1 MKNIILFYLIVT
13 IFCFSKCNKDNPP
26 PAVLPAITQE
36 GKNTVGFII
45 NGEVWVPYYKCS
57 LNGDPCGE
65 ISANY
70 GLPYGFSNVLGFQF
84 ERQNGSKSSSLTISS
99 YVPIYTIGNKY
110 DSVGIE
116 YRGENSI
123 GNDDQYSKSFYNST
137 GKFEITKLDTLNQ
150 IISGIFEF
158 TLYEENGSGRSIEI
172 KNGRFDFKI
181 NACKCSH

>member
-1 MKNIILFYLIVT
+1 MKRTLLVLAIVT
-13 IFCFSKCNKDNPP
+13 FFIFSKCHKDNPP
-26 PAVLPAITQE
+26 PAVLPPITQE
-36 GKNTVGFII
+36 GKNTVGFTI

-65 ISANY
+65 ISARY
-70 GLPYGFSNVLGFQF
+70 GLPLAFPNDLGFQF
-84 ERQNGSKSSSLTISS
+84 ERQNGGKSSGLTISS

-116 YRGENSI
+116 YGGENSI
-123 GNDDQYSKSFYNST
+123 GNSDQYSKSFYNNL
-137 GKFEITKLDTLNQ
+137 GKFEITKLDTINQ

-158 TLYEENGSGRSIEI
+158 TLYEGNGSGRSIEI